1 MTVAGSIPQAR
12 SAACKVQPARRPS
25 DQLTP
30 MARARGERRSP
41 TKTRWGDSGWLGEA
55 QQRTGSAVE
64 QPGNQGEQR
73 QAPGWPTLAWRPNRL
88 SERIGAVR
96 PTERHRTS
104 SRRVAVA
111 FEAAPSG
118 HREVI
123 SAKHRWGAS

>member
-1 MTVAGSIPQAR
+1 MTVVGSIPHAR
-12 SAACKVQPARRPS
+12 SAACRVQPARRPS

-41 TKTRWGDSGWLGEA
+41 TKTRWDVSWLGEA
-55 QQRTGSAVE
+55 QQCIGSAPE
-64 QPGNQGEQR
+64 ETGNQGEHG
-73 QAPGWPTLAWRPNRL
+73 QAPGWPMLAWRPNRL
-88 SERIGAVR
+88 CERIGAVR
-96 PTERHRTS
+96 PTERHGTS

-111 FEAAPSG
+111 FEAAPGG